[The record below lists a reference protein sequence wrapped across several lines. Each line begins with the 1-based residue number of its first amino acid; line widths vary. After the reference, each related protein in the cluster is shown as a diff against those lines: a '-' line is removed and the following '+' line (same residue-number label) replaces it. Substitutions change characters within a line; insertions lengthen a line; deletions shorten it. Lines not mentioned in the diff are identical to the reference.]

1 MVHREGARY
10 RVESRAV
17 EVGHHDIAWTTV
29 PKAFV
34 LRSHT
39 AVRDD
44 AGPHGVSEL
53 QRAHRY
59 RSPTH
64 RRARGLARRA
74 HGEGS
79 AEALVLIGR
88 RDREAITIGVGDEGP
103 ERHAAADIQS
113 GVTRIGSH

>member
-29 PKAFV
+29 PKALV

-64 RRARGLARRA
+64 RRARSLARRA
-74 HGEGS
+74 HRDRS
-79 AEALVLIGR
+79 AAALVLLGR
-88 RDREAITIGVGDEGP
+88 RDREALTIGVGDERP
-103 ERHAAADIQS
+103 KRLPAAD
-113 GVTRIGSH
+113 VH